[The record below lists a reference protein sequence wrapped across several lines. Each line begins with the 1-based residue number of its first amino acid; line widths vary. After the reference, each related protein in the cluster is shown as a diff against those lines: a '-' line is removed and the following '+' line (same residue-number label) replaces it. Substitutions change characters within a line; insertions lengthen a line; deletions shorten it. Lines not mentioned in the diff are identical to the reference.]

1 MNGARRDVRASSDVS
16 SRAQARTARP
26 GAAGDDAA
34 IIEALRRGEEDAFVR
49 LVDEHQP
56 ALRRLA
62 RLFVP
67 APIVDDVVQDTW
79 LAVIRGVWAFEG
91 RSRLRTWIVRV
102 LINRA
107 KTRALRDRRA
117 VPVVGAELSDSA
129 GAYPI
134 PAGDADELDVD
145 HRDAGPSPEAS
156 LLTSEARVHLRT
168 AIDALPARQRAVIT
182 MRDLEGYSSEEVCSI
197 LGLSETNQ
205 RVTLH
210 RARSHVR
217 AMLAAYLRRD

>member
-1 MNGARRDVRASSDVS
+1 MNRARRQGHASRDVS
-16 SRAQARTARP
+16 SRAQARTPRP
-26 GAAGDDAA
+26 AAADDDAA
-34 IIEALRRGEEDAFVR
+34 VIDALRRGGEDAFVR
-49 LVDEHQP
+49 LVDEHQA

-67 APIVDDVVQDTW
+67 GPVVDDVVQDTW

-91 RSRLRTWIVRV
+91 RSSLRTWIVRV

-107 KTRALRDRRA
+107 KTRALRERRA
-117 VPVVGAELSDSA
+117 VPVVGAEVSDFA
-129 GAYPI
+129 AAHPI
-134 PAGDADELDVD
+134 AAGDADELDVD
-145 HRDAGPSPEAS
+145 DRDPGPSPEER
-156 LLTSEARVHLRT
+156 LLSREARVHLRA
-168 AIDALPARQRAVIT
+168 AIDALPARQRAVLT
-182 MRDLEGYSSEEVCSI
+182 MRDLEGYSSDEVCSI

-217 AMLAAYLRRD
+217 AILAAYLRKD